1 MITSIS
7 VSANCG
13 DDTNILI
20 ITSLLLILLVLN
32 SYSFLL
38 FRHDKRRAQ
47 SNGWRIPE
55 NKLLLT
61 GLLGPFGAYWAMGRY
76 RHKTRKLKFKLI
88 PVFVILWIALI
99 IVALYILFW

>member
-1 MITSIS
+1 
-7 VSANCG
+7 
-13 DDTNILI
+13 
-20 ITSLLLILLVLN
+20 LLVLN

-38 FRHDKRRAQ
+38 FRHDKRKAQ
-47 SNGWRIPE
+47 SNGWRVPE
-55 NKLLLT
+55 NRLLLA

-99 IVALYILFW
+99 MVALSYLFYPLW